1 MGFFKTL
8 FIILVPGIGGCSYFA
23 FRLGSELPIA
33 ARHTGRQIGMMYN
46 YMKIL
51 LKHITP
57 RSNATVDLVRKM
69 RQTGQQAFAFSNEVK
84 WNLLDTKP
92 LIKQALPD
100 LSEDPFDKFGLG
112 KEEER
117 KKERV
122 PDGSSFMKVTFEER
136 ERLMEKVANRERE
149 KKTLYKL

>member
-8 FIILVPGIGGCSYFA
+8 FIILIPGIGGCSYFA
-23 FRLGSELPIA
+23 FRLGSELPLA
-33 ARHTGRQIGMMYN
+33 ARNTGRHIGMMYN

-57 RSNATVDLVRKM
+57 QSNATVDLVRKM

-92 LIKQALPD
+92 LIKQALPE
-100 LSEDPFDKFGLG
+100 LSEDPFNKFGL
-112 KEEER
+112 KQEESVKAE
-117 KKERV
+117 KI
-122 PDGSSFMKVTFEER
+122 PDGSTFLMATFEER
-136 ERLMEKVANRERE
+136 QRLMDKAVNKEKE